1 MRARLLVPIVL
12 GAVLA
17 ASGIFLE
24 VGCGRSAPKAAAASE
39 EPVVHVC
46 TVCGATETFATF
58 NNRKN
63 ALCSKCASKERH
75 RLLIHYFQ
83 HETPL
88 LRDKL
93 DVLQFSPEK
102 GEAEFLRK
110 QTNLKYVTSEYDP
123 GKGDLRLDITAI
135 EQPDASWDVLI
146 VYHIL
151 EHIIDDRK
159 AMSEL
164 FRILRPGGTMYL
176 QVPLEAGRTELYE
189 DASIVGKKE
198 RAAAFGQW
206 DHVRRYSV
214 QGLKTRLEE
223 AGFVVEVV
231 DYLAKLE
238 PALIT
243 KHSMSA
249 KFKPPLDE
257 QIWVAKKPAR

>member
-17 ASGIFLE
+17 APAILLGA
-24 VGCGRSAPKAAAASE
+24 GCGRSAPKAASE

-58 NNRKN
+58 NNRKH

-75 RLLIHYFQ
+75 RLLVHYFE

-110 QTNLKYVTSEYDP
+110 QANLKYVTSEYDP
-123 GKGDLRLDITAI
+123 GKGDIRLDITAI
-135 EQPDASWDVLI
+135 DQPEASWDVVI

-176 QVPLEAGRTELYE
+176 QVPLETGRTELYE
-189 DASIVGKKE
+189 DATIVGKKE
-198 RAAAFGQW
+198 RNKAFGQW
-206 DHVRRYSV
+206 DHVRRYSA

-231 DYLAKLE
+231 DYLAKLD
-238 PALIT
+238 PAVVT

-249 KFKPPLDE
+249 KFNPPLDE